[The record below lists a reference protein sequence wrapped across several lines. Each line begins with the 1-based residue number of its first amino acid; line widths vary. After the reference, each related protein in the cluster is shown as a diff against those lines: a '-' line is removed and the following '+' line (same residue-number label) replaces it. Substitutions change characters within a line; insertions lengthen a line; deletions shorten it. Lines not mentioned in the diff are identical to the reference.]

1 MRTFALAA
9 ILAVAAVGIETE
21 TKTET
26 KTKDDAAAA
35 ITAEAPVVEAVAD
48 TKVDAQSI
56 VAESEAAAPELAS
69 AAPDAAAAVEDA
81 ASAEEAAA
89 ADAAAANQAVADK
102 IDAVMNK
109 AGGDSTPEV
118 AAIQQNEMPN
128 NYRPPPKQ
136 NQKPRERR
144 ERPNIFDH
152 GLLKSMDL
160 SFVGGDLA
168 NPRTRGGGSSGKVK
182 HGAPIGY
189 LSQGGRGFVGNR
201 LGGQYAGLGAGVGG
215 YQGYGAVQQPQ

>member
-1 MRTFALAA
+1 MAVS
-9 ILAVAAVGIETE
+9 AVALETE

-26 KTKDDAAAA
+26 KTKDDAAPVADAA
-35 ITAEAPVVEAVAD
+35 PVMDVTSVAVDAEA
-48 TKVDAQSI
+48 I
-56 VAESEAAAPELAS
+56 VAESEAATPELAAANAEPVLATI
-69 AAPDAAAAVEDA
+69 AAPADAATDVTAAVEQ
-81 ASAEEAAA
+81 
-89 ADAAAANQAVADK
+89 ADANQAVADK

-109 AGGDSTPEV
+109 AGGDTPEV
-118 AAIQQNEMPN
+118 AATQNEMPN

-168 NPRTRGGGSSGKVK
+168 NPRSRGGGSNPKPK
-182 HGAPIGY
+182 HGSPIGY
-189 LSQGGRGFVGNR
+189 LSQGGAGFVQNR
-201 LGGQYAGLGAGVGG
+201 LGG
-215 YQGYGAVQQPQ
+215 